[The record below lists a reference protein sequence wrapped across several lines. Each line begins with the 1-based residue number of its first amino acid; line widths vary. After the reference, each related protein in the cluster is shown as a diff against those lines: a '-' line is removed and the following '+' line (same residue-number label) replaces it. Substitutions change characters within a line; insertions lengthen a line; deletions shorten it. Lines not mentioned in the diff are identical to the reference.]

1 MLLFHNHNLGGGATT
16 VIKKAMIE
24 VLLVEESTERTN
36 KEIEKEICDELSEN
50 LHLIPWATKIEK
62 MTVTSS

>member
-1 MLLFHNHNLGGGATT
+1 

>member
-1 MLLFHNHNLGGGATT
+1 M
-16 VIKKAMIE
+16 KKAVIE
-24 VLLVEESTERTN
+24 VLLVEESAKRNN

-50 LHLIPWATKIEK
+50 LHIIPWAAKIER